1 MTPDELTELEA
12 LERAATEGP
21 LTVAYDGPS
30 RPIIMNPQW
39 EWLSFSRLED
49 GHWGSYSKEDAD
61 CYLYAALRNAAPRLF
76 AALREAWKLGSAWQ
90 KVAEDCIA
98 ERDALRA
105 DNTALA
111 AKLEAARGLLREA
124 RANLP
129 NDCFG
134 FDLPNRIDAALE
146 GTLIKSREVIS
157 KPGAAIRVEKLTLTQ
172 EANDGLTLDAALGVK
187 P

>member
-21 LTVAYDGPS
+21 LTVTYDGPS

-49 GHWGSYSKEDAD
+49 GRWGSYSKEDAD

-76 AALREAWKLGSAWQ
+76 AALREAWT
-90 KVAEDCIA
+90 

-105 DNTALA
+105 EVTRREREHASLLELAQGETGALRA
-111 AKLEAARGLLREA
+111 EVETQRGLLREA
-124 RANLP
+124 RSLARLESSQAWRVMSA
-129 NDCFG
+129 
-134 FDLPNRIDAALE
+134 RIDAALGPTGDE
-146 GTLIKSREVIS
+146 
-157 KPGAAIRVEKLTLTQ
+157 P
-172 EANDGLTLDAALGVK
+172 
-187 P
+187 